1 MLVRLRFVLA
11 VFASM
16 LVLSLVPEAILARP
30 RLALSAALVRAGN
43 LRAQPSTEA
52 AIVTGLQQGTGVVAQ
67 ARAGDWARV
76 VVARTGT
83 RGWVVRSL
91 LSLSSTQFSSL
102 PSEGGAAPVAAVAA
116 SGPVTRVRGTTVLLI
131 GVDRRPG
138 ETSARADA
146 LLVLRLDPEAGTVS
160 LLSLPRDLLV
170 RVPGV
175 GSTRINAGYL
185 HGGLALQK
193 RTVSEYLGVRI
204 DYAAAVNFGGFEG
217 LVDTLGGVTV
227 NVPRRL
233 VDNAYPTANYRTTK
247 VVFEPG
253 TQHMSG
259 ARALIYGRTRHA
271 DSDFGR
277 MYRQQ
282 QLMASIGSRI
292 RSLGVRGTTARAGSL
307 AATLSEFVVT
317 DMPVGAATS
326 LLWNAWN
333 NGRSSRSYVVDQN
346 YARLGTFNG
355 ASVLIPNQPA
365 IRGLVNRW
373 AGR

>member
-1 MLVRLRFVLA
+1 MLVRRRFVLA
-11 VFASM
+11 VFACL
-16 LVLSLVPEAILARP
+16 LVLGLVPEATLAQPRP
-30 RLALSAALVRAGN
+30 AFIAALVRAGN
-43 LRAQPSTEA
+43 LRAQPNTEA
-52 AIVTGLQQGTGVVAQ
+52 AIVTGLQPGTGVVVQ

-76 VVARTGT
+76 VVARTGA

-91 LSLSSTQFSSL
+91 LSLSPSQFSNL
-102 PSEGGAAPVAAVAA
+102 PFEGGAAPVAAAA
-116 SGPVTRVRGTTVLLI
+116 SGPVTRVRGTTVLLM

-138 ETSARADA
+138 EKSARADA
-146 LLVLRLDPEAGTVS
+146 LLVLRLDSETGAVS

-217 LVDTLGGVTV
+217 LVDALGGVTV

-233 VDNAYPTANYRTTK
+233 VDNAYPTTNYGTMK

-253 TQHMSG
+253 TQRMNGS
-259 ARALIYGRTRHA
+259 RALIYGRTRHP

-277 MYRQQ
+277 MHRQQ
-282 QLMASIGSRI
+282 QLMAAIGSRL
-292 RSLGVRGTTARAGSL
+292 RNLGVGGTTARAGSI
-307 AATLSEFVVT
+307 AAMLRDFVVT
-317 DMPVGAATS
+317 DMSVGAATS
-326 LLWNAWN
+326 VLWNAWN
-333 NGRSSRSYVVDQN
+333 SGRSSRLYVVDRN

-355 ASVLIPNQPA
+355 ASVLISTQPA